1 MIIKVKPIPNEYDCI
16 QFIGSNV
23 NECLIFI
30 GEQQTK
36 TNPYWG
42 LFKIGQV
49 NAEVGDYIIRTKG
62 RAYVVPKQAFEE
74 EWEKVNK

>member
-1 MIIKVKPIPNEYDCI
+1 MSIAVRPKWVIYEAI

-23 NECLIFI
+23 NECLAFI
-30 GEQQTK
+30 GEEPTR

-49 NAEVGDYIIRTKG
+49 NAEVGDYIVKLPTRFTVI
-62 RAYVVPKQAFEE
+62 PKEAFEK
-74 EWEKVNK
+74 EWEKI